1 MLETLIAGGGFG
13 FLLVFARIGAGLMV
27 LPGIGDAFVPP
38 RVRLLL
44 ALLLS
49 LLVAPVVADQLPGLP
64 TSLWAL
70 LVLLVGEII
79 IGLFIGLLSRL
90 LLTAFE
96 IAGMVISF
104 NLSLANAFVFNPA
117 AATQGSLVGAFL
129 LMVALVLIFVTDLHH
144 LMLLSL
150 TDSYDLFRIGELPPL
165 GDMAD
170 MVARLVAEAFTIALR
185 IAAPFIVVG
194 MVFHLG
200 LGLIARLMPQMM
212 IFFVAIP
219 VQLMLGLA
227 ILALVISAM
236 MLFWLG
242 HFEERLVGFL
252 APA

>member
-90 LLTAFE
+90 LLTALE

-104 NLSLANAFVFNPA
+104 NMSLANAFVFNPA

-150 TDSYDLFRIGELPPL
+150 TDSYDLFRVGQLPPL

-194 MVFHLG
+194 MVFNLG

-242 HFEERLVGFL
+242 HFEERLAGFL
-252 APA
+252 VPV